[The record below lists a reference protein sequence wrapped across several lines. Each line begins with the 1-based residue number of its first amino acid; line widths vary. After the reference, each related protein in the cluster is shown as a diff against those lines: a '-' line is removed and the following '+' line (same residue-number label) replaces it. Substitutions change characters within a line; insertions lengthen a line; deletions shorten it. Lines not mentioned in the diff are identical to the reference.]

1 MLLLLVRFWNLIVQG
16 ILGSL
21 RGIWAPMQQPVS
33 GQVGGGSGSGIFY
46 LMIFGLLAVLF
57 LWVLNQK
64 GNPEPT
70 KPLQP
75 IQYKNE
81 EPRTSSMQFNEFEP
95 FPESRLEQQSPSQ
108 LESTEP
114 EYDFGD
120 YPIKSISEDR
130 YQEELPAPP
139 RYVIQYLAGNDFAAA
154 QDKKLQLQSKFKKFS
169 IYLADQGGA
178 LPYKILIGDFASDRD
193 ARSFIIMY
201 NLNDSFIKLLSDY
214 QLAEFSF
221 ICLSNFAKIHH
232 GYNDGSSFFSL
243 SCILL
248 QEKTSIPHRVNFC
261 GLLLV

>member
-1 MLLLLVRFWNLIVQG
+1 MLANTSIDTNLVLLLLLIGAFIGMLIVQG

-21 RGIWAPMQQPVS
+21 RGIWAPMQQPAS

-57 LWVLNQK
+57 LWLLNQK

-75 IQYKNE
+75 VKFKTE
-81 EPRTSSMQFNEFEP
+81 EPQTSSMQFNEFEP
-95 FPESRLEQQSPSQ
+95 FSESRLEQQSQSQ

-120 YPIKSISEDR
+120 YPIKSMSEDR
-130 YQEELPAPP
+130 YQEDLPAPP

-154 QDKKLQLQSKFKKFS
+154 QDKKLQLQTKFKKFS

-193 ARSFIIMY
+193 ARSFMKMY
-201 NLNDSFIKLLSDY
+201 NLNDSFVKLLSDY
-214 QLAEFSF
+214 QLAE
-221 ICLSNFAKIHH
+221 
-232 GYNDGSSFFSL
+232 Y
-243 SCILL
+243 
-248 QEKTSIPHRVNFC
+248 
-261 GLLLV
+261 